1 MHVSRRRPD
10 EPPVLAPSDAD
21 RWTAGVVSTSPRVA
35 AASLDGPAV
44 TFAPA
49 ATSVPGGASAALRPV
64 QPTEPSEPSKPSE
77 PSEPGRVPAAPAAV
91 LGLAGLGTVLI
102 LLYDTG
108 AFRPGLI
115 GVELL
120 LLVSGFLVTQ
130 AVLPVGLAGRGLVG
144 VLRLERQRLKY
155 LAVVLTVTLALTAA
169 LIYLVAGLD
178 EARRSSAQT
187 VPAVLQVANWRPLWD
202 GNVAWDRLAWDGSGR
217 FEPLGH
223 LWLASLLEQSVLAW
237 SLALVLLCWIA
248 RRSLTAVTVLVWAAF
263 AAAAAFAPLAYD
275 GTNGARIYL
284 GTDSHAVAFVAG
296 AAAQCTLRLLQERSS
311 AGKRR
316 RRRESR
322 GLPAGSVTALAAGA
336 LTLLAGAGLV
346 AASRPEA
353 WLRAGGL
360 GLTGLAAAV
369 LALTLCQQQGHLARL
384 FSWGPLT
391 ELGRLAYPMY
401 LLHLPIYWLLATTK
415 PEMASYGLLLLGGG
429 LVWLAALIV
438 HYAIGER
445 LRVPTWRA
453 RLALPITAACGAV
466 VLVSVLLPAAVEK
479 RMNPGGGPVALTLGD
494 SLAGDL
500 AAALAG
506 HGSGRLGVV
515 DGAGPDCGVMPAE
528 LVRTSSG
535 QVHAVARR
543 CADWASSWRTS
554 IARAHPSV
562 ILVHLGADAQQRW
575 LDGRWLSP
583 CDLSY
588 RQRYTRQLEAA
599 ARVWAEEAPR
609 ARVLLLNERSATAA
623 ADEAATRCYNAIVR
637 RVAVAE
643 PQVALL
649 DLDGFLC
656 PDRRCGSA
664 TPDGRPLYSGRVHLS
679 RPGMGYVAG
688 WLERSIGRV

>member
-1 MHVSRRRPD
+1 M
-10 EPPVLAPSDAD
+10 
-21 RWTAGVVSTSPRVA
+21 GVA
-35 AASLDGPAV
+35 
-44 TFAPA
+44 
-49 ATSVPGGASAALRPV
+49 
-64 QPTEPSEPSKPSE
+64 
-77 PSEPGRVPAAPAAV
+77 
-91 LGLAGLGTVLI
+91 GLATVLI

-108 AFRPGLI
+108 TFRPALI

-120 LLVSGFLVTQ
+120 LMVSGFLVTRL
-130 AVLPVGLAGRGLVG
+130 VLSVGLAGPGLAG
-144 VLRLERQRLKY
+144 VLRLQRQRLKY
-155 LAVVLTVTLALTAA
+155 LAVLLTVTLALTTA

-178 EARRSSAQT
+178 EARRSSAET

-202 GNVAWDRLAWDGSGR
+202 GNVAWGRLAWDPSGR
-217 FEPLGH
+217 LDPLGH

-296 AAAQCTLRLLQERSS
+296 AAAACTLRLLQQRPSPRS
-311 AGKRR
+311 RR
-316 RRRESR
+316 RRKASR
-322 GLPAGSVTALAAGA
+322 GLLAGSVTALAAGA
-336 LTLLAGAGLV
+336 LALLAAAGLV
-346 AASRPEA
+346 AASRPET
-353 WLRAGGL
+353 WLGAGGL
-360 GLTGLAAAV
+360 GITGLAAAV
-369 LALTLCQQQGHLARL
+369 LVLTLCQEQGRLARL

-401 LLHLPIYWLLATTK
+401 LLHVPIYWLLEITR
-415 PEMASYGLLLLGGG
+415 PEIASYGLLLLGGG
-429 LVWLAALIV
+429 LAWLAALIV

-445 LRVPTWRA
+445 LRVPMWRA
-453 RLALPITAACGAV
+453 RLALPISAACGVV

-479 RMNPGGGPVALTLGD
+479 RMNPGGRPVALTLGD

-506 HGSGRLGVV
+506 QGSGRIGVV
-515 DGAGPDCGVMPAE
+515 DGSGPDCGVMPAQ
-528 LVRTSSG
+528 LIRSSG
-535 QVHAVARR
+535 GQVQDVAPR
-543 CADWASSWRTS
+543 CVDWASSWRTS
-554 IARAHPSV
+554 IARARPSV
-562 ILVHLGADAQQRW
+562 IIVHLGADAEQRW

-583 CDLSY
+583 CDLAY

-599 ARVWAEEAPR
+599 ARVWAEEAPG

-656 PDRRCGSA
+656 PDRQCGSA
-664 TPDGRPLYSGRVHLS
+664 TPDGRPLYSGQVHLS